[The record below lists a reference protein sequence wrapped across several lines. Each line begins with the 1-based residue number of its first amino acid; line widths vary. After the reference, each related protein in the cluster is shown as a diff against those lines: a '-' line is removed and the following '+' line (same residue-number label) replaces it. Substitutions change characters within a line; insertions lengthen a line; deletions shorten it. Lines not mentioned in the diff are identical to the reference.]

1 MKNTIRVAGG
11 QGFWGDLLTAPI
23 DQVRK
28 GPIDYL
34 MLDYLAEVTM
44 SILQKQRN
52 RNPEAGFARDFVELM
67 REILP
72 DCIEKN
78 IKVLSNAGGV
88 NVSGCAAAIANV
100 AQELGLQG
108 KVKIGVVTG
117 DDVLDR
123 LGGWLAD
130 GVEIN
135 SMDDGTPLSA
145 ILDKVQSANVY
156 LGAAPLVEALGRG
169 ANVVVG
175 GRLTDT
181 GLTLAPLMHEFG
193 WSFDNWDLIS
203 AGTIAG
209 HIIECGAQVSG
220 GNCQYD
226 WQTIPD
232 MANIG
237 FPIVEVSPDGT
248 FIVTKHDGTGG
259 RVNVPSVSEQLLYEM
274 GDPKA
279 YITPD
284 VVADF
289 SSIHLEAAGENRV
302 RVFGIKGNPKTEFY
316 KVSIAYSDGW
326 KSVGTLV
333 YAWPD
338 ALEKAQAADRIL
350 RERLDNLGLT
360 FDLILTEFVGVNS
373 THGHLAGTRT
383 PTARTRTPSSA
394 ITGSS
399 GETDGSAFGLITDDG
414 VRVPSDIQEVQLRIA
429 VRGHDRASV
438 ERFTKEIAP
447 LILTGPPAVTGFA
460 GGRPKVEEIMAYFP
474 ALIPKSLIETKVD
487 IVEA

>member
-1 MKNTIRVAGG
+1 MRSKVRVAGG
-11 QGFWGDLLTAPI
+11 QGFWGDLLTAPV

-44 SILQKQRN
+44 SILQKQRSRDPN
-52 RNPEAGFARDFVELM
+52 AGYARDFVTLM
-67 REILP
+67 QEILP
-72 DCIEKN
+72 DCVEKE
-78 IKVLSNAGGV
+78 IKVLSNGGGV
-88 NVSGCAAAIANV
+88 NVTGCAEAIRNAAR
-100 AQELGLQG
+100 ELGLSG
-108 KVKIGVVTG
+108 KVRIGVVTG
-117 DDVLDR
+117 DDVLDK
-123 LGGWLAD
+123 LDDFIAD
-130 GVEIN
+130 GVAIN
-135 SMDDGTPLSA
+135 SMDTGEPLSA
-145 ILDKVQSANVY
+145 IRDKVQSANVY
-156 LGAAPLVEALGRG
+156 LGAAPLVEALGKG
-169 ANVVVG
+169 ANIVVG

-193 WSFDNWDLIS
+193 WAFDDWDKIS

-209 HIIECGAQVSG
+209 HIIECGAQSSG
-220 GNCQYD
+220 GNCQYE

-232 MANIG
+232 LANVG
-237 FPIVEVSPDGT
+237 FPIVEASPNGE

-259 RVNVPSVSEQLLYEM
+259 RVNIQSIKEQLLYEM
-274 GDPKA
+274 GDPHE

-289 SSIHLEAAGENRV
+289 ASIQLADAGENRV
-302 RVFGIKGNPKTEFY
+302 KVFGITGHPKTDFY
-316 KVSIAYSDGW
+316 KASIAYSAGW
-326 KSVGTLV
+326 KAVGTLV

-338 ALEKAQAADRIL
+338 AYEKAKAADKIL
-350 RERLDNLGLT
+350 RERLERLGLK
-360 FDLILTEFVGVNS
+360 FDVILTEFVGVNA
-373 THGHLAGTRT
+373 THGHLAGES
-383 PTARTRTPSSA
+383 PPY
-394 ITGSS
+394 I
-399 GETDGSAFGLITDDG
+399 
-414 VRVPSDIQEVQLRIA
+414 PEVQLRVG
-429 VRGHDRASV
+429 VRGQNKADV

>member
-1 MKNTIRVAGG
+1 MKNSVRVAGG

-52 RNPEAGFARDFVELM
+52 RNPEAGFARDFVSLM
-67 REILP
+67 HEILP
-72 DCIEKN
+72 DCVEKN

-88 NVSGCAAAIANV
+88 NVAGCAAGIAD
-100 AQELGLQG
+100 AARSLGLSGQ
-108 KVKIGVVTG
+108 VKIGVVSG
-117 DDVLDR
+117 DDVLDK
-123 LGGWLAD
+123 LDGWLAD

-135 SMDDGTPLSA
+135 SMDDGTPLAA
-145 ILDKVQSANVY
+145 IRDKVQSANVY
-156 LGAAPLVEALGRG
+156 LGAAPLVDALGRG
-169 ANVVVG
+169 ANVIVG

-181 GLTLAPLMHEFG
+181 GLTLAPLMHEFD
-193 WSFDNWDLIS
+193 WKFDDWDRVS

-220 GNCQYD
+220 GNCQYE
-226 WQTIPD
+226 WQSIPD

-237 FPIVEVSPDGT
+237 FPIVEVSSNGE

-259 RVNVPSVSEQLLYEM
+259 RVNVQSVTEQLLYEM

-289 SSIHLEAAGENRV
+289 SSINIEPAGEDRV
-302 RVFGIKGNPKTEFY
+302 KVFGIKGNRNTDFY
-316 KVSIAYSDGW
+316 KISIAYSGGY
-326 KSVGTLV
+326 KAVGTLV

-338 ALEKAQAADRIL
+338 ALEKAQAADKIL
-350 RERLDNLGLT
+350 RERLDHLGLK
-360 FDLILTEFVGVNS
+360 FDTILTEFVGVNA
-373 THGHLAGTRT
+373 THGHLA
-383 PTARTRTPSSA
+383 AASFNSSFD
-394 ITGSS
+394 IHHSS
-399 GETDGSAFGLITDDG
+399 FSDIPEVQFRIG
-414 VRVPSDIQEVQLRIA
+414 VRGQNKAD
-429 VRGHDRASV
+429 V

-474 ALIPKSLIETKVD
+474 ALVPKSFIETKVE